1 MQFEMQPRA
10 GSCAQPQCLQ
20 TSPRSL
26 SQCQCRREEFRFH
39 IVHLG
44 ADSLIRTK
52 IKGRNR
58 KNWNKVF
65 LLNLVRKPWRTD
77 KSNTFL
83 RVMPPVQLLPQMLP
97 VTSVWPRDRTHD
109 NCTATR
115 AAFKFKCNSHHRLS
129 VSTIRTRH
137 VVILMHATY
146 FVKIQIFQH

>member
-1 MQFEMQPRA
+1 MQFEMQPRT

-97 VTSVWPRDRTHD
+97 VTSVLPGDRTHAHD
-109 NCTATR
+109 ICAEKNISDYEAIVGSKAQKR
-115 AAFKFKCNSHHRLS
+115 S
-129 VSTIRTRH
+129 
-137 VVILMHATY
+137 
-146 FVKIQIFQH
+146 FVCF